1 MRKHQALGGE
11 AGVRFKAKGEGRR
24 ARPETGNRKPETVR
38 NPCNYWPMSS
48 STAGLPVS
56 GK

>member
-24 ARPETGNRKPETVR
+24 AKGEGRDRKPSETLATTDRWVL
-38 NPCNYWPMSS
+38 
-48 STAGLPVS
+48 LPRGS
-56 GK
+56 RCQANRL

>member
-24 ARPETGNRKPETVR
+24 AKGEGRRARPETVR